1 MEVHHLLRTYL
12 IRYLHFILHVLNFY
26 ILLPDVKTCEISENE
41 FENIINEYSEIKA
54 ISETENRPESSLKP
68 GLLSKP
74 PLPFCVEQKSIKTEV
89 DNNSQQFNKTA
100 LKNTAEQE
108 AFDEI
113 IALKFQ
119 RWFPN
124 TTINIPK
131 GSNSGDEVDNLELL
145 SYREHKF
152 QTCEYRYEVSKKN
165 NKTTYNRHNNQTGF
179 KNNRLKTKKSG
190 IKVKSKV
197 FRRHSS
203 TIDYTDETLSPSMS
217 SSLDL
222 ENSDYD
228 RTDPEFV
235 MGYECKD
242 TKLETA
248 PSEPNKN
255 EKPEVILG
263 DTDPLQLL
271 AEQDLRLMQAKK
283 NAKSTNPQTNGTIGK
298 YSSPKLKKESI
309 SSNPNDVKNNFSKTM
324 NSLSSHASPYK
335 KQKKISFSVD
345 RRYNGGIKTKS
356 IDLENSSSSTIDTII
371 EDKPDFEKR
380 EKYVE
385 HSRDSR
391 NDVLREMTTS
401 PQQPAGSQIEDVLS
415 WMGSYR
421 PATPHSKLVK

>member
-1 MEVHHLLRTYL
+1 MEVNYL
-12 IRYLHFILHVLNFY
+12 IRYLYFILKVLNFY
-26 ILLPDVKTCEISENE
+26 LLFPDVKTCEISENE

-89 DNNSQQFNKTA
+89 DNSSQQFNKTA

-124 TTINIPK
+124 TMTNIPK
-131 GSNSGDEVDNLELL
+131 GSNSDDEIDNLELL

-152 QTCEYRYEVSKKN
+152 QTCEYRYEVLTKN
-165 NKTTYNRHNNQTGF
+165 NKTAYNKAYNKHNNQTGF
-179 KNNRLKTKKSG
+179 KNNKLKTKKSG

-203 TIDYTDETLSPSMS
+203 TIDYTDETLSPSIS
-217 SSLDL
+217 NSLDL
-222 ENSDYD
+222 NSDND
-228 RTDPEFV
+228 RTESEFV
-235 MGYECKD
+235 MGCECKD
-242 TKLETA
+242 TKLETV
-248 PSEPNKN
+248 PSEPNNN

-271 AEQDLRLMQAKK
+271 AAQDLRMMQAKK

-298 YSSPKLKKESI
+298 YSSSKLKKESI
-309 SSNPNDVKNNFSKTM
+309 SSKPKDVKNNFSKTK

-345 RRYNGGIKTKS
+345 RQYSGGIKTKS
-356 IDLENSSSSTIDTII
+356 TDLENSSSSTIDTII
-371 EDKPDFEKR
+371 KDKPDFEKS

-385 HSRDSR
+385 HPRDSR

-415 WMGSYR
+415 WMGFYR
-421 PATPHSKLVK
+421 SATPHSKLVK